1 MRLHPLRKLIAIT
14 YHLPLTECRGAEGA
28 FNFIRQQFLD
38 KLDDLAMPSY
48 VGRRSSGAAAE
59 GVGAWHRAAHEQL
72 VAKALSLGGNE

>member
-38 KLDDLAMPSY
+38 KLDNLAMPSY

-59 GVGAWHRAAHEQL
+59 GVGMSKTYGRTGVHCGYSHGTRR
-72 VAKALSLGGNE
+72 